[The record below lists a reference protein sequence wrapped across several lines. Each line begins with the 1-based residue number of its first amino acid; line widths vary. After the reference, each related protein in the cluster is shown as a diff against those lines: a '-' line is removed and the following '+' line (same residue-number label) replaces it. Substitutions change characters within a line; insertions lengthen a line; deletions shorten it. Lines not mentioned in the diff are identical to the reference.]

1 MCMCACVHV
10 CVCEHV
16 CACVCACVCVCVCVC
31 VRMHVCVCVYVYVC
45 VRARVCMRA
54 HARMH
59 AHTHTHTHTLTRTHM
74 HARAHTCTHVKYPPT
89 NLPVTG
95 ITLLTCGPL
104 LSASSSES
112 HGEDL
117 CMNVRVYVHY
127 VFHVW
132 HVCVSACVCIFLCV
146 DAST

>member
-1 MCMCACVHV
+1 MHV

-16 CACVCACVCVCVCVC
+16 CACVCMCVCVCVCVC
-31 VRMHVCVCVYVYVC
+31 VHACVHVCVCVC
-45 VRARVCMRA
+45 VRARVCVCV
-54 HARMH
+54 HACTH
-59 AHTHTHTHTLTRTHM
+59 VHTHTHTHI
-74 HARAHTCTHVKYPPT
+74 CTHVKYPPT

-95 ITLLTCGPL
+95 ITLLTCGTL

-127 VFHVW
+127 VFLVW
-132 HVCVSACVCIFLCV
+132 HVCISACACIFLCV